1 MSNDEL
7 LKEFRAGSKVAFDA
21 LVARHIDWIY
31 SAALRQVHDSHLA
44 DDVTQTV
51 FVLLAKKGGT
61 IGEGRALEPWLF
73 KVARYASLE
82 ALRRERRRKV
92 HEQKAAA
99 MTTEIQREQRAEPDW
114 NEVGPLLDDLV
125 AKLGG
130 DDRECI
136 LLRFYQ
142 RQTYPQIGSRL
153 GISEEAA
160 RKRVDRAVEKLR
172 GQLARKGVVT
182 AAGALTLV
190 LAANTTHAAAPS
202 AVVLCAAPATTT
214 TLALANGTITA
225 MSIAQVKAAAVL
237 VVTLLMTGA
246 VAVATT
252 GAIVSS
258 RRAGALALA
267 SSSSLAETAV
277 AVDAPSGFDYLKG
290 WPRAVPGSVTGT
302 PVVAD
307 LEHNGKLAILVPCEA
322 QANVTLA
329 HPAAGPSVLLL
340 ALHADG
346 TPVPGWP
353 VKLLDGKQRSQRS
366 NVMLRGESWYSS
378 PSVCSDA
385 KGNTFVV
392 LTSPYLSGTRVIS
405 ADGKIVHEFPGGRQW
420 STAPLVDL
428 AGDGNMAL
436 MLGGATYHLD
446 GSEVTGF
453 PQGSHE
459 LARDWNFGA
468 CIGDADGDG
477 TCEIYS
483 LKIGLELAAYTHLGL
498 PLPGWPRKISCAS
511 EVNGPHQHVP
521 SMGDITGDGKMEIIV
536 ATEAIWAWSWDGK
549 PLVRP
554 DGVFRANISSPYTA
568 PTLADL
574 DADGKAEVMI
584 FDQNTRSL
592 RAWHGDGRGVGNA
605 EGILARLPSDCRGV
619 SVADLGGDG
628 IMDLFAGTFWI
639 QFDPK
644 SGKSTVIPMIS
655 GNPYTVTQPTI
666 GDVDGDG
673 IADVVFGLRDG
684 RVFVY
689 NTHLAYPP
697 ELVQWGTA
705 SGNAQHTGVWKR
717 PPLSVQG
724 R

>member
-1 MSNDEL
+1 MTNDEL
-7 LKEFRAGSKVAFDA
+7 LAQFRTGSKEAFDA
-21 LVARHIDWIY
+21 LVARHIDWVY
-31 SAALRQVHDSHLA
+31 SAVLRQVHDAHLA

-51 FVLLAKKGGT
+51 FILLAKKAPLLGP
-61 IGEGRALEPWLF
+61 GRALEPWLF

-82 ALRRERRRKV
+82 ALRRERRRKA

-99 MTTEIQREQRAEPDW
+99 MTQETTGAAVEPEW
-114 NEVGPLLDDLV
+114 KAISPLLDDLV
-125 AKLGG
+125 ARLGG
-130 DDRECI
+130 DDRKCI

-142 RQTYPQIGSRL
+142 RQTYPEIGIQL

-172 GQLARKGVVT
+172 GQFARQGVLT
-182 AAGALTLV
+182 AAAL
-190 LAANTTHAAAPS
+190 LALSLTANTTHAAAS
-202 AVVLCAAPATTT
+202 TAVALCAAPASTGTV
-214 TLALANGTITA
+214 ALANSTITA
-225 MSIAQVKAAAVL
+225 MSVAKVKAAAVL
-237 VVTLLMTGA
+237 VATLLITGA

-252 GAIVSS
+252 GAILSS
-258 RRAGALALA
+258 RRTGALALA
-267 SSSSLAETAV
+267 SSGSLAETAV
-277 AVDAPSGFDYLKG
+277 AVDAARGFDYLKG
-290 WPRAVPGSVTGT
+290 WPLALPGSVTGT

-366 NVMLRGESWYSS
+366 NTMLRGESWYSS

-385 KGNTFVV
+385 NGNTFVV

-405 ADGKIVHEFPGGRQW
+405 ANGKIVQEFSGGRQW
-420 STAPLVDL
+420 SNVPLVDL

-436 MLGGATYHLD
+436 IVGAATYHLD
-446 GSEVTGF
+446 GSEVAGF
-453 PQGSHE
+453 PRASHE

-468 CIGDADGDG
+468 CIGDANGDG
-477 TCEIYS
+477 TCEIYNM
-483 LKIGLELAAYTHLGL
+483 KIGLELSAYDHLGM
-498 PLPGWPRKISCAS
+498 PLAGWPRKISCAS
-511 EVNGPHQHVP
+511 EINGPHQHVP
-521 SMGDITGDGKMEIIV
+521 VMGDITGDGKMEIVV

-549 PLVRP
+549 PLRRP
-554 DGVFRANISSPYTA
+554 DGVFQANISSPYTA

-574 DADGKAEVMI
+574 DGDGKAEVII
-584 FDQNTRSL
+584 FDQNTRSV

-605 EGILARLPSDCRGV
+605 DGILAKLPLDCRGV

-644 SGKSTVIPMIS
+644 RGKSAVIPMTS

-666 GDVDGDG
+666 TDVDGDG
-673 IADVVFGLRDG
+673 IADIVFGLQDG

-689 NTHLAYPP
+689 NTKLAYRP

-717 PPLSVQG
+717 PLTSVQG